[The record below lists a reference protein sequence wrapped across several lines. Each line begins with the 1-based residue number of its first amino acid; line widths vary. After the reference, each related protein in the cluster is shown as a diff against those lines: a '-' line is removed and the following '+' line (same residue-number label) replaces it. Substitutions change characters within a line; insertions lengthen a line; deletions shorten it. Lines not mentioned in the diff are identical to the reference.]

1 MGGMNSEGHD
11 EKSGLERFAVMDF
24 IFAFVHFIAFG

>member
-1 MGGMNSEGHD
+1 MMR
-11 EKSGLERFAVMDF
+11 EKRLGKTAVMDF

>member
-1 MGGMNSEGHD
+1 MDSEEHD
-11 EKSGLERFAVMDF
+11 ERQKATEIAVMDF